1 MSKTVSF
8 KLNYNS
14 TDKTRLITLD
24 NVLDEVATPN
34 TVRTKVN
41 TTNASLTSGTADEL
55 ASIFV
60 SDDYDST
67 LNIGTLKKITDV
79 EIKTVIEI
87 PITA

>member
-41 TTNASLTSGTADEL
+41 TINASLTSGTADEL

>member
-14 TDKTRLITLD
+14 SDKTRLVTID
-24 NVLDEVATPN
+24 NVIDEMAIPN
-34 TVRTKVN
+34 TVRNKVN
-41 TTNASLTSGTADEL
+41 AINASLTGGTADEL
-55 ASIFV
+55 ANIFV
-60 SDDYDST
+60 SDDFDSSQG
-67 LNIGTLKKITDV
+67 IGTLKKITDV

>member
-14 TDKTRLITLD
+14 TDKTRLTTLD
-24 NVLDEVATPN
+24 DVLDEVATPEI
-34 TVRTKVN
+34 VRTKVN
-41 TTNASLTSGTADEL
+41 AINASLAGGTADEL
-55 ASIFV
+55 ASVFV

-67 LNIGTLKKITDV
+67 LNIGTLKKITNV
-79 EIKTVIEI
+79 EIKTIIEI

>member
-14 TDKTRLITLD
+14 SDKTRLVTID
-24 NVLDEVATPN
+24 NVTDEIATPN
-34 TVRTKVN
+34 IVRNKVN
-41 TTNASLTSGTADEL
+41 AINASLTGGTADEL
-55 ASIFV
+55 ASVFV